1 MPGPLV
7 GAAAAAAA
15 RMIAKKLATNTAK
28 KAVTSSARVR
38 KNTNAV
44 AGVVKADS
52 PTAWRTG
59 PIQRNSVKKVVGGK
73 TKQNY
78 PTKNELGI
86 GDKKTVVK
94 PAPKKVVA
102 KKAVKQKTNGLSA
115 KAERGINWERL
126 NRLDRF
132 N

>member
-1 MPGPLV
+1 MAIRGKDGLS
-7 GAAAAAAA
+7 GGTGGSRAF
-15 RMIAKKLATNTAK
+15 INNLN
-28 KAVTSSARVR
+28 RVR

-44 AGVVKADS
+44 AGVVKPDS

-73 TKQNY
+73 TKENY

-115 KAERGINWERL
+115 KAERGINWEKL
-126 NRLDRF
+126 NRLDRL